1 MTTVIILERLS
12 TLAQGH
18 PTGYSIFG
26 HFSRLA
32 MTSPIQF
39 EPGPVCCFS
48 LIFSKLCDH
57 LAFAFCRPFTGSTK
71 RERGISPQEKPS
83 FGFLKKAEV

>member
-1 MTTVIILERLS
+1 MLP
-12 TLAQGH
+12 QGH
-18 PTGYSIFG
+18 SVLGSIFG
-26 HFSRLA
+26 HFSRFA
-32 MTSPIQF
+32 VTSPIQLK
-39 EPGPVCCFS
+39 PGPVCCFS

-57 LAFAFCRPFTGSTK
+57 LAFAFLRPFTRNTK